1 MFKLFRKKD
10 NTSCDLLVL
19 KNALKILAHYHGMRL
34 DNEQFQ
40 RQYRHVF
47 TLINHLTLKDND

>member
-1 MFKLFRKKD
+1 MFNIFKSKSKENFQIL
-10 NTSCDLLVL
+10 TL

-47 TLINHLTLKDND
+47 TLINHLTLKENQ